1 MKKSAKFLAL
11 VLVLVMCI
19 GVFTACGSDPTQP
32 SESTPSATTQPTE
45 SVAPELQKYYVGI
58 IEQASDSFVKLD
70 VYQESVKAI
79 DALTLVLDDL
89 KSTGDEK
96 YIYLDSDAVY
106 SYIKDGALE
115 TLKSV
120 ELKQGDIIAVTKTEK
135 DLQSIVI
142 LNYTDPDNAT
152 TPTTTPTTNP
162 TDSTESTK

>member
-32 SESTPSATTQPTE
+32 SDTKPSTTTQPTE
-45 SVAPELQKYYVGI
+45 STAPEIQKYYVGSVA
-58 IEQASDSFVKLD
+58 QASDSFVKLD
-70 VYQESVKAI
+70 VYQESIKVI
-79 DALTLVLDDL
+79 DALTLKLDDL

-106 SYIKDGALE
+106 SYIKDGKLE

-135 DLQSIVI
+135 GLQNIVI
-142 LNYTDPDNAT
+142 LNYTEPDDAT
-152 TPTTTPTTNP
+152 TPTTTPATS
-162 TDSTESTK
+162 DK